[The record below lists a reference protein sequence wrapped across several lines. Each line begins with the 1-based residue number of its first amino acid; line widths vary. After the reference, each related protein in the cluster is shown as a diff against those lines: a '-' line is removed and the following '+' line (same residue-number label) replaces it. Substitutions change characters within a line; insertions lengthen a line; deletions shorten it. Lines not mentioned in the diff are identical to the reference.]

1 MIGERIENYSDATD
15 ANEEN
20 SKEQAETIRQGK
32 RARIKRDQER
42 EEENKHWKQPQGE
55 SQQHSESENKT
66 RLSYREKGASTFP
79 CFPYPKFTGTFCNYI

>member
-1 MIGERIENYSDATD
+1 MGERIENYSDATD

-20 SKEQAETIRQGK
+20 SKEQVETIRQGK

-55 SQQHSESENKT
+55 SQQHAVSENKT
-66 RLSYREKGASTFP
+66 SLSFREKVAVTFSR
-79 CFPYPKFTGTFCNYI
+79 FPLTCVI